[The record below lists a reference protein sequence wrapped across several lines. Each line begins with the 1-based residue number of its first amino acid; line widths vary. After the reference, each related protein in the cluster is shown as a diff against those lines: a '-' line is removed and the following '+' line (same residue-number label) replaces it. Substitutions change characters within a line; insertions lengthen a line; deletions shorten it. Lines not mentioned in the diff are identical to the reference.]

1 MKKKIIYCV
10 LFSVFTLQT
19 MAQKTVPLYNKIP
32 NLKSS
37 CDKKER
43 VPIAGEVA
51 DVIEPTLT
59 EFIPSNLNAS
69 KAAVLILPGG
79 GYTHLAMEKE
89 GFAVARKFNELGVAA
104 FVLKYRMP
112 LSSCFDNSSL
122 VPLQDAQQALLMIRQ
137 QAEIFGI
144 DPNNIG
150 VTGFSAGGH
159 LASTLLTHTDT
170 SLVDN
175 KGISLLPNWGVLG
188 YPVIDMSIT
197 YTHRGSRDNLLG
209 SNPSQSQI
217 DYFSSQKRVTNT
229 TPPCFIFLAQDDN
242 VVKPINSI
250 EFYEAMIQNKVKG
263 ELHITEKGGHGF
275 GLHNRTTKEDWF
287 QNMSDWLRQNKW
299 LH

>member
-1 MKKKIIYCV
+1 MNKKIC
-10 LFSVFTLQT
+10 LFIIISIFSFQV
-19 MAQKTVPLYNKIP
+19 MAQKTVPLYPTVP
-32 NLKSS
+32 NLKST

-43 VPIAGEVA
+43 IPVTGEVA

-59 EFIPSNLNAS
+59 EFIPDKLNET

-89 GFAVARKFNELGVAA
+89 GFAVARKFNELGIAA

-112 LSSCFDNSSL
+112 LSSCFENSSFA
-122 VPLQDAQQALLMIRQ
+122 PLQDAQQALLMIRQ
-137 QAEIFGI
+137 QAVHFGI
-144 DPNNIG
+144 DPNNVG

-159 LASTLLTHTDT
+159 LASTLLTHADT

-175 KGISLLPNWGVLG
+175 KGISLLPSWGVLG

-197 YTHRGSRDNLLG
+197 YSHRGSRDNLLG
-209 SNPSQSQI
+209 KNPSQETI
-217 DYFSSQKRVTNT
+217 DYFSSQKRVTKT
-229 TPPCFIFLAQDDN
+229 TPPCFIFLAQDDK

-250 EFYEAMIQNKVKG
+250 EFYEAMIQNDVKG

-275 GLHNRTTKEDWF
+275 GLNNKTTKEDWF
-287 QNMSDWLRQNKW
+287 ATLTDWLQQNNW
-299 LH
+299 LK